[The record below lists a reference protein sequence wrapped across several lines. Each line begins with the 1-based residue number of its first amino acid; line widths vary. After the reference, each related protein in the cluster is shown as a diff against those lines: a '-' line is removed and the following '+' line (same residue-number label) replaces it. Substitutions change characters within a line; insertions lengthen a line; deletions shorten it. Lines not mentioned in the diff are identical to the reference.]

1 MARARTHAAPT
12 AGDHAAT
19 TAQPAIQA
27 ARASVATFE
36 PCRRLEPRHFLLD
49 GREHVLCEAPAL
61 EAPAHHGLDRSTVA
75 GARLT
80 AAERAVTRALVTG
93 RSNAEIAALRGV
105 SVRTVANQLAS
116 IYEKLGVGS
125 RLELVALVTS
135 GARTTRIT

>member
-1 MARARTHAAPT
+1 MARARTRADT
-12 AGDHAAT
+12 TRGQAAT
-19 TAQPAIQA
+19 PA
-27 ARASVATFE
+27 ARASVARLE
-36 PCRRLEPRHFLLD
+36 PCQRLEPRRFLLD
-49 GREHVLCEAPAL
+49 GREHALCEAPAL
-61 EAPAHHGLDRSTVA
+61 EGPARHALDGETVV

-125 RLELVALVTS
+125 RLELVALITS
-135 GARTTRIT
+135 GARSTTIT

>member
-1 MARARTHAAPT
+1 MARARPR
-12 AGDHAAT
+12 AGT
-19 TAQPAIQA
+19 TTTSA
-27 ARASVATFE
+27 ARASVATF
-36 PCRRLEPRHFLLD
+36 LLD
-49 GREHVLCEAPAL
+49 GREHALCEAPAV
-61 EAPAHHGLDRSTVA
+61 EARAQPGLDRSTGT